1 LLSSLTKDLAL
12 GVIEFMTAATPM
24 SVATHGA
31 TPKPTATS
39 LSAEQQPGFETVLRD
54 ALHAQTMVRCRSAF
68 VHDVKSATQ
77 AIYWAIDLLKKT
89 VASSPIEGEL
99 RVKQEK
105 YLGWCKQ
112 ELENLQRVVQRVLSE
127 TTPEDGDR
135 EVLDLSALLMEL
147 GKLVGDEAAL
157 IEVELQLD
165 LPADSHVEGFRNQ
178 LRQLFLGL
186 MLDALDAMPHG
197 GKLRIALKTEGAD
210 QHIRI
215 SDNRAEA
222 PLIDGSNLSTL
233 DFTAQPVRKGI
244 ALHVVRSIAQAH
256 GGNIHSD
263 YEQGRGVQVDV
274 RLPRSELQAI

>member
-1 LLSSLTKDLAL
+1 
-12 GVIEFMTAATPM
+12 MTAATPI
-24 SVATHGA
+24 SVATPALTQIPVEGA
-31 TPKPTATS
+31 P
-39 LSAEQQPGFETVLRD
+39 EQQPGFETVLRD

-127 TTPEDGDR
+127 TTPEDSER
-135 EVLDLSALLMEL
+135 EILDLSVLLMEL
-147 GKLVGDEAAL
+147 GKLTGDEAAL

-165 LPADSHVEGFRNQ
+165 LPADSLVEGFRNQ

-186 MLDALDAMPHG
+186 ILDALDAMPNG
-197 GKLRIALKTEGAD
+197 GKLRIALTTEDTD
-210 QHIRI
+210 QHITI
-215 SDNRAEA
+215 SDTRADA
-222 PLIDGSNLSTL
+222 PLMDGSDLSTL
-233 DFTAQPVRKGI
+233 DFDAQPVRKGI
-244 ALHVVRSIAQAH
+244 ALHVVQSIAHSH
-256 GGNIHSD
+256 GGTIRSE
-263 YEQGRGVQVDV
+263 YVQGRGVQVDV
-274 RLPRSELQAI
+274 RLPRCTSSVA

>member
-1 LLSSLTKDLAL
+1 MR
-12 GVIEFMTAATPM
+12 GVNSFMTAVKPV
-24 SVATHGA
+24 SVAVSVAREASVT
-31 TPKPTATS
+31 TS
-39 LSAEQQPGFETVLRD
+39 AADALAPEQHPGFETVLRD

-127 TTPEDGDR
+127 TTPEDGER

-147 GKLVGDEAAL
+147 GKLIGDEAAL

-186 MLDALDAMPHG
+186 MLDALDAMPDG
-197 GKLRIALKTEGAD
+197 GKLRITLKNEGAD
-210 QHIRI
+210 QRITI
-215 SDNRAEA
+215 SDNRASA
-222 PLIDGSNLSTL
+222 PLIDGSDLSTL
-233 DFTAQPVRKGI
+233 DFAAQPVRRGI
-244 ALHVVRSIAQAH
+244 ALHVVQSIAQSH
-256 GGNIHSD
+256 GGNIGSD
-263 YEQGRGVQVDV
+263 YEPGRGVQVDV
-274 RLPRSELQAI
+274 RLPCHVSSAA